1 MRIALVAA
9 AAGLL
14 GVAGTAHAEGMNFV
28 ARVGPTLGMYQN
40 DSSFTIVTTATADGG
55 VNGSNTFSSD
65 DSWELAYGLQAGF
78 NASISNFFGDV
89 AIEYLAVDSDADL
102 DRTDVLLT
110 AGYLI
115 GQHWSAFAGY
125 RMGMQ
130 GDGAFDDETFKE
142 TGFFL
147 GGGVGGIEMGSL
159 LFGSSLAY
167 NLSKAEDFPF
177 PGDEFDYGGLSLKLS
192 LSPKSMPQHSL
203 QLRYQRFTG
212 DESPNTLVAVGDA
225 NGDGTNDTEFRVRDV
240 ELTESYV
247 QLTYSYAFAF

>member
-1 MRIALVAA
+1 MKLAVAA

-14 GVAGTAHAEGMNFV
+14 CVSGAAQAQDVVFSP
-28 ARVGPTLGMYQN
+28 RIGPTIGSYQN
-40 DSSFTIVTTATADGG
+40 DSSFRISDLSGTQSAV
-55 VNGSNTFSSD
+55 VESD

-78 NASISNFFGDV
+78 SLAFSDFFGDV

-115 GQHWSAFAGY
+115 GRHWSAFAGY

-142 TGFFL
+142 SGFFV
-147 GGGVGGIEMGSL
+147 GGGVGGIEAGPL
-159 LFGSSLAY
+159 LLGASLAY
-167 NLSKAEDFPF
+167 NFSQAEDFPF
-177 PGDEFDYGGLSLKLS
+177 QGDEFDYQGVSLKGSLSLQ
-192 LSPKSMPQHSL
+192 SMPQHSL
-203 QLRYQRFTG
+203 QLRFQRFTG
-212 DESPNTLVAVGDA
+212 DDQPGTPIDLD
-225 NGDGTNDTEFRVRDV
+225 GDGLADATLDDI

-247 QLTYSYAFAF
+247 QLTYVYAFAF